1 MMHHPTLDK
10 LQKLKLTGML
20 SALQEQESVPDIRT
34 LPFEERLGLMVD
46 REMTERENRRMQ
58 TRLRMAKLKQN
69 SAMENIDFKTAR
81 GLDRSVI
88 MKLADC
94 EWVKEHM
101 NVLITG
107 ATGLGKTYLAC
118 ALANKAC
125 REGYSSYYIR
135 LTRLFQELDIGRADG
150 RYAKMMRQFAKAD
163 VLIMDE
169 WGLSSLT
176 DQHRRDL
183 LEILDDRYKLR
194 ATIIAS
200 QLPVSNWHEAIGD
213 PTLADAILDRIVHNA
228 YKINLSGKTMRKEM
242 EKLTTD
248 TTKP

>member
-34 LPFEERLGLMVD
+34 MPFEERLGLMVD

-94 EWVKEHM
+94 EWVKEHL

-213 PTLADAILDRIVHNA
+213 PTLADAILDRVVHNA